1 MKKKLAALAL
11 FAAAVFALS
20 ACSTKVT
27 VSLNRNW
34 NYNTTAA
41 YDASFYE
48 QLTYDVRYTES
59 ESGSTNGLKYTGL
72 SGTYTVTTQA
82 ASYHRQSDGLTV
94 AQAYKQTTV
103 LEVSATIA
111 DKDGNAVYAF
121 GGETGVPADKITSTV
136 WFRDTSDGLA
146 PLESSTE
153 VYSHTPV
160 NAAIGVYSYKTSVSY
175 NESGSKAKI
184 AVTDTSSAVTEE
196 SDKISIGAF
205 GDSSYNLSKLT
216 KSYSCFDN
224 EQLLFAGRGLT
235 FESGSSNKVTVVSAT
250 GGKQTVTLSCKE
262 IVSSD
267 YSFLLD
273 GEQVSGFISACSV
286 QFSLTG
292 TDNTGVTHSVRY
304 AARNENASA
313 NKYRNL
319 PLLIES
325 PIAYS
330 MGTLSYVLT
339 AATHTAPSQG

>member
-1 MKKKLAALAL
+1 M
-11 FAAAVFALS
+11 
-20 ACSTKVT
+20 
-27 VSLNRNW
+27 
-34 NYNTTAA
+34 
-41 YDASFYE
+41 
-48 QLTYDVRYTES
+48 
-59 ESGSTNGLKYTGL
+59 
-72 SGTYTVTTQA
+72 
-82 ASYHRQSDGLTV
+82 
-94 AQAYKQTTV
+94 
-103 LEVSATIA
+103 
-111 DKDGNAVYAF
+111 
-121 GGETGVPADKITSTV
+121 
-136 WFRDTSDGLA
+136 
-146 PLESSTE
+146 
-153 VYSHTPV
+153 
-160 NAAIGVYSYKTSVSY
+160 
-175 NESGSKAKI
+175 
-184 AVTDTSSAVTEE
+184 TEE

-224 EQLLFAGRGLT
+224 GQLLFAGRGLT
-235 FESGSSNKVTVVSAT
+235 FESGSSNKVTVGSAT

-273 GEQVSGFISACSV
+273 GEQVSGSISACSV
-286 QFSLTG
+286 QFSLSG